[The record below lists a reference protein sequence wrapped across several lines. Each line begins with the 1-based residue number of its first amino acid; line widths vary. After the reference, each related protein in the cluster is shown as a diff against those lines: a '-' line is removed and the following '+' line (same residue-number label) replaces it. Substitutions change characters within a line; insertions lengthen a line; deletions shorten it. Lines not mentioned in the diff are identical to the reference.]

1 VAVLP
6 LRSVPES
13 LKEMKRAKEL
23 GAVGVFFRGIEGDKT
38 LDHPYFHPIY
48 EHAVKLDMAICI
60 HTGSGAPWM
69 LPYFEHARNHTFA
82 HGRALPIFAFRDL
95 IANRIPEKF
104 PGLRT
109 GFIEASAGWA
119 PFMIHILRRLFKDR
133 PKFKNSAEL
142 FRDYNL
148 FIACEADEDIPY
160 LAKCI
165 GEDNI
170 VIGSDYG
177 HNDPSAEEKLVET
190 LQKREDIPEPFAEK
204 ILVHNPRRLYG
215 LQ

>member
-1 VAVLP
+1 
-6 LRSVPES
+6 
-13 LKEMKRAKEL
+13 
-23 GAVGVFFRGIEGDKT
+23 
-38 LDHPYFHPIY
+38 
-48 EHAVKLDMAICI
+48 
-60 HTGSGAPWM
+60 
-69 LPYFEHARNHTFA
+69 
-82 HGRALPIFAFRDL
+82 
-95 IANRIPEKF
+95 
-104 PGLRT
+104 
-109 GFIEASAGWA
+109 
-119 PFMIHILRRLFKDR
+119 MIHILRRLFKDR
-133 PKFKNSAEL
+133 PKFKNSPEL

-160 LAKCI
+160 LAKSI

-177 HNDPSAEEKLVET
+177 HNDPSAEERLVEA